1 MTTEEITDG
10 QNIDKL
16 SANLEKIEELSQRLM
31 TAFSHKREVPAS
43 LQGPGPE
50 LYMKAATSYMSEMMA
65 NPSRLLEQQVG
76 YWGRTLKHYAEA
88 QEQLAKGKLEPPAD
102 TTRKDRRFS
111 NPMWETH
118 PYFNFV
124 KQQYLINAEMAET
137 MVDGIEGLEG
147 NDKKRLRYFSSQ
159 IIDMMSPTNF
169 LATNPDALARAV
181 ETDGQSLVDGLENLV
196 RDIEANDGELLVTL
210 ADKGAF
216 EVGRNIATTPGK
228 VVFRNRMFELIQFT
242 PTTEKVHKTPLVI
255 FPP

>member
-102 TTRKDRRFS
+102 NDATFVFIFGFCL
-111 NPMWETH
+111 
-118 PYFNFV
+118 FNRV
-124 KQQYLINAEMAET
+124 HAAQNCLYPLDQQ
-137 MVDGIEGLEG
+137 
-147 NDKKRLRYFSSQ
+147 
-159 IIDMMSPTNF
+159 
-169 LATNPDALARAV
+169 
-181 ETDGQSLVDGLENLV
+181 
-196 RDIEANDGELLVTL
+196 TL
-210 ADKGAF
+210 
-216 EVGRNIATTPGK
+216 
-228 VVFRNRMFELIQFT
+228 
-242 PTTEKVHKTPLVI
+242 
-255 FPP
+255 